1 MNVQS
6 PNHGCL
12 MLEATADMSTWRS
25 GGWVHSAVL
34 PRAAGWCSHSQ
45 YYQSRRGQGEAGAAF
60 VALLPSVLR
69 IRPLVVSEGTFDT
82 KLKTSRTPPLS
93 DHSCE
98 PGTVRELA
106 KRPIFSPI

>member
-1 MNVQS
+1 MFNLRIMAVS
-6 PNHGCL
+6 CL
-12 MLEATADMSTWRS
+12 RRRRTCQPVRS
-25 GGWVHSAVL
+25 GGWVHSWVHL
-34 PRAAGWCSHSQ
+34 RAAGWCSHSQ
-45 YYQSRRGQGEAGAAF
+45 YYQSRRGQGEVGAAF

-82 KLKTSRTPPLS
+82 KLKTSRTPPWS